1 MLMLEVLRLSRWEWF
16 KVRRLR
22 MPWILLA
29 IAILLSQF
37 GIWTNYAAYHN
48 NEAYEVLNQGN
59 SSFGI
64 SLEEWGE
71 GVAVT
76 ASCVSL
82 ARGQAP
88 TGLDLLSEE
97 DRRFAQERLDE
108 WLSDGVC
115 DNTVPI
121 EEVREGF
128 TLPSSITGSMSS
140 FASLGPIAV
149 GPLLFMILA
158 ASLFGAEYGWGTLR
172 TVLAGGIGRWKFLS
186 AKLLLL
192 LRLCAGA
199 LIVIALAALASSLI
213 AALISPEETGGLAD
227 SGEWSD
233 IVIVFFKA
241 IYGLLPFIALSVFVT
256 VLASSGG
263 TGIAVSVG
271 YFIAESIIA
280 PLFNVN
286 DTLANVTDYLLIQS
300 FLSWTAAP
308 EQSSDTL
315 LAFAVMLAYSTLFI
329 AATAW
334 IFRRRDIGGAAG
346 D

>member
-29 IAILLSQF
+29 IAVLVSQV
-37 GIWTNYAAYHN
+37 GIWANYFAYHN
-48 NEAYEVLNQGN
+48 DEAYIVVSGG
-59 SSFGI
+59 SS
-64 SLEEWGE
+64 SYSMSPDEWD
-71 GVAVT
+71 GVTVST
-76 ASCVSL
+76 TCVDV
-82 ARGQAP
+82 ARGNPP
-88 TGLDLLSEE
+88 TGLDQLPEE
-97 DRRFAQERLDE
+97 ERQFAQEQVDR
-108 WLSDGVC
+108 WLNEGSC
-115 DNTVPI
+115 DNTTAI
-121 EEVREGF
+121 EELREGF

-158 ASLFGAEYGWGTLR
+158 ASLFGTEYGWGTLR
-172 TVLAGGIGRWKFLS
+172 TVLAGGIGRGKFLS

-263 TGIAVSVG
+263 VGIAVSVG
-271 YFIAESIIA
+271 YIIAESIIA

-286 DTLANVTDYLLIQS
+286 DTLSTVTDYLLIQS

-334 IFRRRDIGGAAG
+334 IFRRRDIGGATG